1 MDTQPPIKD
10 KSLATGQAL
19 FRYRV
24 IRVLERHALLSRA
37 NGCDQWIAEIIR
49 EIEAMEIV

>member
-10 KSLATGQAL
+10 QSLAVGQQVM
-19 FRYRV
+19 RNKV
-24 IRVLERHALLSRA
+24 IRILERHALLSRA